1 MNGTNLIDINIITS
15 SIVQL
20 SHNFRPWSVIMKL
33 VIGFR
38 KKMQIFLQRERFIK
52 IALRLV
58 ASLDLEL
65 K

>member
-33 VIGFR
+33 VIGFGKKNANFSPKR
-38 KKMQIFLQRERFIK
+38 KIHQDCFE
-52 IALRLV
+52 V
-58 ASLDLEL
+58 SS
-65 K
+65 